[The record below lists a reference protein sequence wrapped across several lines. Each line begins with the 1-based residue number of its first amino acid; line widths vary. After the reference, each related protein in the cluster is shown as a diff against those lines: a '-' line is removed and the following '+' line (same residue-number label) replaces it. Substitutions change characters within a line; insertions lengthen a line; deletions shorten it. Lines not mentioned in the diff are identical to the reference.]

1 MNILDQIIAHK
12 RLEIEAP
19 GYFQTLETVIEKLP
33 HVGTGCTTCDGNPA
47 RQAAPDFITALKAA
61 PIGLIAEVKRQSPS
75 AGPIR
80 EPFDPAAIARSY
92 EAAGAQAVSCLMDA
106 KYFGGGEEQW
116 AAVRAATGLPMLYK
130 EFVIDPRQIFHAE
143 ALGASAVLL
152 IVAALGDAELK
163 KYIRLIE
170 ASGMTP
176 LVEVHTEE
184 EMKRAVVAGAECIG
198 INNRNLK
205 TFETKL
211 ETTLQLRKLAPNDR
225 TLISESGI
233 RTADDVKMLR
243 DAGIAAILVGES
255 LLRQPQIEAAVHSLM
270 RG

>member
-1 MNILDQIIAHK
+1 MNILDEIIANK
-12 RLEIEAP
+12 RREIETP
-19 GYFQTLETVIEKLP
+19 GYFQALENVLENIPHLGKNAPPCSEKVPTVGRI
-33 HVGTGCTTCDGNPA
+33 
-47 RQAAPDFITALKAA
+47 DFVAALKAV
-61 PIGLIAEVKRQSPS
+61 PLGLIAEVKRKSPS

-80 EPFDPAAIARSY
+80 EPFDPSAIARAY
-92 EAAGAQAVSCLMDA
+92 EKAGAQAISCLMDA
-106 KYFGGGEEQW
+106 KHFGGGEEQW
-116 AAVRAATGLPMLYK
+116 DAVRAATKLPMLYK

-152 IVAALGDAELK
+152 IVAALDDTELK
-163 KYIRLIE
+163 KFIRLTE

-184 EMKRAVVAGAECIG
+184 EMKRAVAAGANCIG

-211 ETTLQLRKLAPNDR
+211 ETTLQLRKLAPKGC

-233 RTADDVKMLR
+233 RTADDVNMLR
-243 DAGIAAILVGES
+243 DAGISAILVGES
-255 LLRQPQIEAAVHSLM
+255 LLRQADLEAAVRNLM
-270 RG
+270 G